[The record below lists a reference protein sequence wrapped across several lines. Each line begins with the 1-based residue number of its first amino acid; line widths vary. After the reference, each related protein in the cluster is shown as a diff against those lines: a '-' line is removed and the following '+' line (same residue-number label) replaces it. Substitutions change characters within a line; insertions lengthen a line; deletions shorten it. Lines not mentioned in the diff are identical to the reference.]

1 MSDQDSVCPFG
12 QSDAESPTRLR
23 ARAKITVQS
32 SEAEPYDQTA
42 SPALVE
48 VHLTETF
55 VGDIEGES
63 PVRAL
68 QILRDDKSASLV
80 SVHDSAEN
88 WADARGPSCF
98 KGQKSLRT
106 ARSRRDGLSFPDRGQ
121 TNFRGS
127 VVRADLKASL
137 EKGPTER
144 WTIGSND

>member
-42 SPALVE
+42 SSALVE

-63 PVRAL
+63 PVQFCATISL
-68 QILRDDKSASLV
+68 PASSASN
-80 SVHDSAEN
+80 DSAEN
-88 WADARGPSCF
+88 WVDARGPSCF

-106 ARSRRDGLSFPDRGQ
+106 ARSRRGGLSFPDRGQ

-127 VVRADLKASL
+127 VVRADLKATL

-144 WTIGSND
+144 WTTGSND